1 MPGHLPPRLAAHPPR
16 HNPFERRQ
24 GKQIGNATLVPLGER
39 AGGFHTESTVMVWTM
54 LEAPPPAVKLV
65 ASEARWD
72 CKSFDPGYTY
82 AG

>member
-1 MPGHLPPRLAAHPPR
+1 
-16 HNPFERRQ
+16 
-24 GKQIGNATLVPLGER
+24 LGER